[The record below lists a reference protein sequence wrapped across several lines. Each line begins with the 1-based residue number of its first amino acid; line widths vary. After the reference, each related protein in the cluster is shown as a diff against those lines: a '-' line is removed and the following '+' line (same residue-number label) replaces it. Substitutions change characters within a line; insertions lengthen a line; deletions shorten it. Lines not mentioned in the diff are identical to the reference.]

1 MARKKNVN
9 FEEALEE
16 LEGLVEQLEDGDLS
30 LEESLAAFEKGV
42 RIARECQDALKQAE
56 QRVQILLQQNGPHG
70 EEQLAPFAEAGVAAA
85 DTDES
90 GDEEQT

>member
-1 MARKKNVN
+1 MARKKAVN

-16 LEGLVEQLEDGDLS
+16 LESLVEQMEDGDLS

-56 QRVQILLQQNGPHG
+56 QRVQILLQQNG
-70 EEQLAPFAEAGVAAA
+70 EERLVPFADNANE
-85 DTDES
+85 D
-90 GDEEQT
+90 GDEPA